1 MSDAPGIRTLAV
13 ATVAALLLA
22 FGGAVAQSAVLQ
34 DAQAPASEAASPSTP
49 EDEFAEPAS
58 LDQFGNAVVRVNLVG
73 SSGRTSWQD
82 GRTRVGVVV
91 APGRVLTPGDIV
103 PTNEVPNARDLSVV
117 VDGRSFEVSRVERD
131 SDGDF
136 LVLAVNGLELS
147 PVVVAEAGFSGGE
160 QASFGFAFELTGTQ
174 AGTTYWNVSKRRR
187 VTTTR
192 SGFSVEPDLAG
203 AGLVVADRCGRLV
216 GFVGAT
222 GERRQLAP
230 RSPRGVT
237 SIRRTLTA
245 ASISFTTHAGVCA
258 DAAVR
263 DAVRQRRTSLLA
275 EDVAARSA
283 AIGER
288 EAKRREQEAERA
300 GQRTQVM
307 AAAVFG
313 GLGAVGAFFA
323 LVAGRT
329 GPRRRLALV
338 LICAGCV
345 PTAGGLALDALRALS
360 VPLNDGPAQLQMTCQ
375 SDQGDVRQVT
385 VQDYGLSA
393 CVNDG
398 TDAVPYILVASPDGN
413 GAVFERRIRPGDATR
428 DGADVTIEIRRM
440 SLDGKV
446 WTTRRGVIDAE
457 YEPAA
462 KGVFRVERDAIGRCT
477 GLTADREES
486 AAVRGLRSRRAFTEP
501 HLRRSGERVTR
512 SYTCLVRPASD

>member
-1 MSDAPGIRTLAV
+1 MSEAPGIRTLAV

-22 FGGAVAQSAVLQ
+22 FGGAVAQAVPLQ
-34 DAQAPASEAASPSTP
+34 DARAAASKAASPPAP
-49 EDEFAEPAS
+49 EDEFAETAS

-73 SSGRTSWQD
+73 SSGGASWQD

-91 APGRVLTPGDIV
+91 APGKVLTPADIL
-103 PTNEVPNARDLSVV
+103 PSDDVPNARELAVV
-117 VDGRSFEVSRVERD
+117 VDGRSFEVSRIDRD
-131 SDGDF
+131 GDDDF
-136 LVLAVNGLELS
+136 LVLTVNSLELS

-192 SGFSVEPDLAG
+192 SGFSVEPDLTG

-230 RSPRGVT
+230 RSPRSVT
-237 SIRRTLTA
+237 SIRRALTA

-263 DAVRQRRTSLLA
+263 DAVRQRRASVIA
-275 EDVAARSA
+275 EDAAAASA
-283 AIGER
+283 ALGER
-288 EAKRREQEAERA
+288 EAKRREEEAERA

-307 AAAVFG
+307 AAALFG

-329 GPRRRLALV
+329 SPRRRLALV
-338 LICAGCV
+338 LVCAGCV
-345 PTAGGLALDALRALS
+345 PTAGGLALDPLRALS
-360 VPLNDGPAQLQMTCQ
+360 VPLNDGPVEHRMTCR
-375 SDQGDVRQVT
+375 SDQGQIREVT

-428 DGADVTIEIRRM
+428 DGADVTIEIRRI

-446 WTTRRGVIDAE
+446 WTTGRGVMDSD
-457 YEPAA
+457 YEAAA
-462 KGVFRVERDAIGRCT
+462 KGVFRVERDAVGRCA
-477 GLTADREES
+477 GLTADREDS
-486 AAVRGLRSRRAFTEP
+486 AAGQGLRSRRIFTEP
-501 HLRRSGERVTR
+501 HLRRSGERTTR
-512 SYTCLVRPASD
+512 SYTCSVRPASD